1 MYLALH
7 VRGFT
12 LGRTRKFIP
21 PPYKGGWMD
30 PRPPFPLEFLICYIS
45 SKRFQLQWKTF
56 DLLKKMRYFMS
67 GGAAG
72 GL

>member
-1 MYLALH
+1 MYLTLL
-7 VRGFT
+7 VQGFT

-21 PPYKGGWMD
+21 PPYKGGMD
-30 PRPPFPLEFLICYIS
+30 GPPPYPLEFLICYIS
-45 SKRFQLQWKTF
+45 LKRFNLQWKTF
-56 DLLKKMRYFMS
+56 DLHKKMRYFMG

>member
-1 MYLALH
+1 MYLTLH

-21 PPYKGGWMD
+21 PPWHKGVGGD
-30 PRPPFPLEFLICYIS
+30 GTPLPLEFLICHIS
-45 SKRFQLQWKTF
+45 SKRFYLQWKTF
-56 DLLKKMRYFMS
+56 DLLKKMRYFMG